1 MPNISAHMIV
11 AQEVAQKININSDEF
26 IRGNLLPDIIDMK
39 DSHYK
44 VQKGVYMVP
53 DIEYFLQN
61 LDFSKDLNIG
71 YFTHLLL
78 DKHYL
83 NEYLESLYP
92 NTNIFLNG
100 DIYKDYDYLNFLLVN
115 RFGLNIDKLECILR
129 QYDCKIL
136 EEKLKYN
143 IDFLKQKKD
152 GKTKYLNFEDFASFL
167 VDVSDT
173 ISKELLDY
181 ANKSS
186 KLYVRIRQQKK

>member
-11 AQEVAQKININSDEF
+11 AKKVAKRLNINSDEF
-26 IRGNLLPDIIDMK
+26 IKGNLLPDIIDMK
-39 DSHYK
+39 DSHHK
-44 VQKGVYMVP
+44 VQNGVYMVP

-71 YFTHLLL
+71 YLTHLLL

-83 NEYLESLYP
+83 SDYLGSLYS
-92 NTNIFLNG
+92 NTNIFLDG
-100 DIYKDYDYLNFLLVN
+100 TIYKDYDYLNFLLVD
-115 RFGLNIDKLECILR
+115 RYGLNIDKLENILS

-143 IDFLKQKKD
+143 IKCLKQKKA
-152 GKTKYLNFEDFASFL
+152 GKTKYLNFESFASFL
-167 VDVSDT
+167 LGISDT

-186 KLYVRIRQQKK
+186 KLYIRIRQ